1 MEGADE
7 GAKKGTVDTGGMCWD
22 AVEQILVGMVVDEV
36 EVEQEVEGLEDEEEV
51 VVVEVPD
58 AVVML
63 ATVELLVEPDGVE
76 EFSSS
81 SCWTCRM
88 STYSSRLD
96 AAGCVDRPEL
106 EAVGS
111 RETRGRVLGEDEE
124 GENWRLS
131 GREVTL
137 GIGKRTVQSEAGVP
151 GVR

>member
-22 AVEQILVGMVVDEV
+22 AVEGMVVDEV
-36 EVEQEVEGLEDEEEV
+36 EVEEEEEEEGLEDEEEV

-111 RETRGRVLGEDEE
+111 REKSGRVLGEDEE

>member
-1 MEGADE
+1 MGP
-7 GAKKGTVDTGGMCWD
+7 GTRCCDSSDTYL
-22 AVEQILVGMVVDEV
+22 AVGSLPPLLPPPLPLLQKSRPLSEDSLLDGFLREV
-36 EVEQEVEGLEDEEEV
+36 PPSRWRERTRAQRREEEEGLEDEEEVV

-96 AAGCVDRPEL
+96 AAGY
-106 EAVGS
+106 
-111 RETRGRVLGEDEE
+111 
-124 GENWRLS
+124 N
-131 GREVTL
+131 
-137 GIGKRTVQSEAGVP
+137 
-151 GVR
+151 